1 MSTGL
6 AYTYWTV
13 LANDVPGI
21 SLWSG
26 PSHGVCSGDRQGGRH
41 TVLGWHRVLR
51 SVSHGGSWDGNDCF
65 NGLTVIKKKILLSG
79 FQRLVP
85 RRCIF
90 FLELTWLLIFRC
102 MSVLLSFHVIL
113 TENIQNKKV
122 QGIITRDIAKIPVIP
137 TPHVRLAPTTG
148 HVSQFFTTICKIS
161 KQK

>member
-65 NGLTVIKKKILLSG
+65 NGLTVIKKKNSAVR
-79 FQRLVP
+79 FSKTSSKKMYFFP
-85 RRCIF
+85 RVDLAFDIPLYVC
-90 FLELTWLLIFRC
+90 
-102 MSVLLSFHVIL
+102 VAVISRHSYRKH
-113 TENIQNKKV
+113 TKQKV

-148 HVSQFFTTICKIS
+148 HVSQFFTTICIIS